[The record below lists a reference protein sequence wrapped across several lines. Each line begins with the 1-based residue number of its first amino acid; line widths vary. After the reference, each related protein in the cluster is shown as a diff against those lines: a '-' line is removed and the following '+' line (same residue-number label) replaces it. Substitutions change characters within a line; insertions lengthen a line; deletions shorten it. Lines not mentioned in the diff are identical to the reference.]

1 MSLSPMKEVPVQR
14 HAQRIATL
22 AIAATVAGL
31 GLAPS
36 PARAATYEELQQRVE
51 ESTAAYD
58 EAVANVSQIQGEID
72 ENEGK
77 IAQIEA
83 EMPAQRARA
92 AESLRT
98 LYKMQQSSNGLI
110 DLVLSSDDFNEFI
123 ATVTYL
129 DRIQSKNMSELER
142 LNSLN
147 DELLEAQ
154 DALTA
159 RQTQATQEAERAY
172 QAQVD
177 AVDAREAVVRQAQ
190 AQALAEQQQAEEA
203 LAKAAKDAQEGKT
216 FTNASGQ
223 QVAVT
228 VSDKVLTP
236 APATSEPKQEQK
248 KEEPKTETP
257 APAPTPTPTPT
268 VQPVETVSKR
278 DAFINEWAPRID
290 AYMSGFPLGGH
301 GRTFAEAAWDYGVD
315 PRWSPAIACIESTKG
330 LYCFK
335 PHNAWGWGSVSWP
348 DWDTAIR
355 EHIAGLSAGY
365 GYTIS
370 PSAAQKY
377 CPPTWEDW
385 YASVSAE
392 MNKI

>member
-1 MSLSPMKEVPVQR
+1 MLGR
-14 HAQRIATL
+14 AQRIGTL
-22 AIAATVAGL
+22 ACTAAIVAAGFGL
-31 GLAPS
+31 HTTAVQ
-36 PARAATYEELQQRVE
+36 AETYEELQKKVE
-51 ESTAAYD
+51 EATATYKEAMANIDAIED
-58 EAVANVSQIQGEID
+58 EIAANED
-72 ENEGK
+72 K
-77 IAQIEA
+77 IAQLES
-83 EMPAQRARA
+83 ELPEQRKRA
-92 AESLRT
+92 SESLRT
-98 LYKMQQSSNGLI
+98 LYKMRQSSSGLVELI
-110 DLVLSSDDFNEFI
+110 LTSDDFNEFI

-154 DALTA
+154 DTLTA

-257 APAPTPTPTPT
+257 APAPTPTPT

-290 AYMSGFPLGGH
+290 AYMSGFPLGGY

>member
-1 MSLSPMKEVPVQR
+1 MLGR
-14 HAQRIATL
+14 AQRIATL
-22 AIAATVAGL
+22 ACSAAIVAAGFAL
-31 GLAPS
+31 HTSAVQAETYGELQKKVEEAT
-36 PARAATYEELQQRVE
+36 ATYK
-51 ESTAAYD
+51 
-58 EAVANVSQIQGEID
+58 EAMANVSAIEDEIAA
-72 ENEGK
+72 NEDK
-77 IAQIEA
+77 IAQLES
-83 EMPAQRARA
+83 ELPEQRQRA

-98 LYKMQQSSNGLI
+98 LYKMRQSKSGLVELI
-110 DLVLSSDDFNEFI
+110 LTSDDFNEFI

-142 LNSLN
+142 LNSL
-147 DELLEAQ
+147 DDQLLEAQ
-154 DALTA
+154 DTLAA
-159 RQTQATQEAERAY
+159 RQTQASQEAERAR
-172 QAQVD
+172 QAQTD
-177 AVDAREAVVRQAQ
+177 AIEAREAVVRQAQ
-190 AQALAEQQQAEEA
+190 AQALAEQQQAEAA

-228 VSDKVLTP
+228 VSDTVPTP
-236 APATSEPKQEQK
+236 APATSEPKQEEPK
-248 KEEPKTETP
+248 KEEPKKEKETP
-257 APAPTPTPTPT
+257 APAPT
-268 VQPVETVSKR
+268 VQPVEIVSER
-278 DAFINEWAPRID
+278 DAFINKWAPRID
-290 AYMSGFPLGGH
+290 AYMSGYPLGGH
-301 GRTFAEAAWDYGVD
+301 GKTFAAAAWDCGVD

-348 DWDTAIR
+348 DWDTAIL

-385 YASVSAE
+385 YASVSSE